1 MQKRYVQFCLFIVL
15 VICTAVGC
23 SSGSS
28 SPQAIV
34 LDKTEL
40 VASLRKLLQEQKIS
54 PNIAMKRVASNNYD
68 ISLSPTNSKFLLKRK
83 NIIGNNANEVPCCTE
98 SSEIKNDVPCCS
110 NEQPSK
116 SVVKPVSSIIKQ
128 HRFKLRPKLRG
139 SLRKDGSDDNLIC
152 LCQLGMTLNEIFD
165 FFIIEEGYEEGESL
179 IDSIYPEYF
188 YLKNFVLPKYEEN
201 SSANNVLKR
210 VIEEIKKTFE
220 IDDNAPEDYTLKN
233 ITIEKIKAAMESF
246 ETIFQSI
253 VCPCR
258 SKPSIDPNTIEELT
272 FSSCYCYNEDSCG
285 CDWINEYYIILS
297 LSLKE
302 LEQNTDTNISTSTAD
317 INRKPND
324 SGYYLDFT
332 DLNNATWTLKI
343 PSKESYVNF
352 LSPTE
357 ATISGYVLES
367 NVKFT
372 FHMIRE
378 SAADNYEWLIDD
390 IRTEETNEYI
400 IEGTIVDSSKSEV
413 IPNATITISNK
424 ETYSDNLGRFTINL
438 PQGEYDAVIT
448 AVGYA
453 TQTIRIQVPK
463 EN

>member
-1 MQKRYVQFCLFIVL
+1 MQKRYVQFCLFIIL

-68 ISLSPTNSKFLLKRK
+68 ISLSPTNSKFILKRK
-83 NIIGNNANEVPCCTE
+83 NIVGNNANEIPCCTE

-110 NEQPSK
+110 EKTAPSLR
-116 SVVKPVSSIIKQ
+116 IK
-128 HRFKLRPKLRG
+128 HRLSFRLKLRG
-139 SLRKDGSDDNLIC
+139 TLRKEKVEYLC
-152 LCQLGMTLNEIFD
+152 LCTFNKTLSELDKD
-165 FFIIEEGYEEGESL
+165 FVSGDNSSSEENNEGEESVDIECNCQDGISCGCHILMSIWSSL
-179 IDSIYPEYF
+179 N
-188 YLKNFVLPKYEEN
+188 YLLEESEEN
-201 SSANNVLKR
+201 KKEFISLVYENL
-210 VIEEIKKTFE
+210 EEE
-220 IDDNAPEDYTLKN
+220 IDDSKELVSLLSVLN
-233 ITIEKIKAAMESF
+233 KIKVQAFASF
-246 ETIFQSI
+246 VNNDGKVVDVSNT
-253 VCPCR
+253 
-258 SKPSIDPNTIEELT
+258 TIEESMNKLENI
-272 FSSCYCYNEDSCG
+272 FLDINCG
-285 CDWINEYYIILS
+285 CRP
-297 LSLKE
+297 
-302 LEQNTDTNISTSTAD
+302 NTNTETNISTSTAE
-317 INRKPND
+317 INRKPTD
-324 SGYYLDFT
+324 SGYNLDFT
-332 DLNNATWTLKI
+332 DLNDEPWTLKI
-343 PSKESYVNF
+343 PNKESYVNF

-424 ETYSDNLGRFTINL
+424 ETYSDNFGRFTINL

-453 TQTIRIQVPK
+453 SQTIKIQVPK
-463 EN
+463 ENN